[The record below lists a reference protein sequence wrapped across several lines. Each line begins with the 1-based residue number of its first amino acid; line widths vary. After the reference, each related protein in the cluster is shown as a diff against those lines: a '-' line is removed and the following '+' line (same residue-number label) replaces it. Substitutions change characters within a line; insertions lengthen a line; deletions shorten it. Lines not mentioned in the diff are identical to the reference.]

1 MKKGD
6 PKIALFVWMQQAK
19 ALTCTID
26 RHVLVAINDH
36 NNYYWFYLILTQNGI
51 AHRDLKLENILLDS
65 QNRPKVR

>member
-26 RHVLVAINDH
+26 RHVHVTTTIITGS
-36 NNYYWFYLILTQNGI
+36 ILSHTEWDCTQ
-51 AHRDLKLENILLDS
+51 
-65 QNRPKVR
+65 RPET